1 MTATDALRTSDDIT
15 DRLLTAAI
23 EVFTER
29 GIEKAGVALIARR
42 AGLTTGAIYS
52 RWEGKQDLLL
62 DALDV
67 VLMQQIAQL
76 LAVGPDASAADVL
89 GSLGADLMNREAAG
103 DALMLE
109 ALVMAR
115 RDPAFRTT
123 LRDRMAE
130 EESHLATLIDN
141 GKDAGIIDPTLS
153 TRAILTLCQAIS
165 LGFVVMGAID
175 KPTGDADEWNTVIH
189 RLVTAALPATDP
201 ALHRP

>member
-67 VLMQQIAQL
+67 VLMQQIAQRFVSL
-76 LAVGPDASAADVL
+76 LTITCRVAFGDQVTNHAEYSVL
-89 GSLGADLMNREAAG
+89 APFGSR
-103 DALMLE
+103 
-109 ALVMAR
+109 VM
-115 RDPAFRTT
+115 
-123 LRDRMAE
+123 
-130 EESHLATLIDN
+130 
-141 GKDAGIIDPTLS
+141 
-153 TRAILTLCQAIS
+153 
-165 LGFVVMGAID
+165 
-175 KPTGDADEWNTVIH
+175 
-189 RLVTAALPATDP
+189 
-201 ALHRP
+201 